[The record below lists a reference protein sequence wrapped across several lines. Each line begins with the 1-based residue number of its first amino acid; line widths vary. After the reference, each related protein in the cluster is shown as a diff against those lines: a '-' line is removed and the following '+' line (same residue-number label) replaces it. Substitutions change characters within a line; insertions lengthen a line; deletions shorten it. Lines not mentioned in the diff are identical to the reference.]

1 MGKNTRTVFVTGATG
16 FVGRYL
22 VSNLI
27 NGGFRVYVF
36 TRDPGRYAKP
46 DERIKIIAGDI
57 TQRIDLPDEINV
69 VYHCAGVINKE
80 DLMEGVNVHGTRM
93 IADAALRCNCR
104 LVHLSSAGVV
114 GKTQENNNIDE
125 YTVCRPQSLY
135 EKTKLEAELVIKE
148 RVALGLRAQVL
159 RPTIVFGVGRAPAKD
174 SFLHLVATIKTGR
187 YRNIGSGEGIYNI
200 IHVSEVVRA
209 MRALDN
215 DGISNGGIYFINTP
229 ISFREFAS
237 VVGAATIGKMGGAP
251 AIPYPAAYC
260 IAVFFSALSTVT
272 GRKMPL
278 TISRLKALTDK
289 RTFSQEHLLN
299 ATGYRQ
305 LFSVDH
311 YIKQVCH
318 EYEEMGL
325 LG

>member
-16 FVGRYL
+16 FIGRYL
-22 VSNLI
+22 VNNLI

-36 TRDPGRYAKP
+36 TRDPGHYAKP
-46 DERIKIIAGDI
+46 DERVNIITGDI
-57 TQRIDLPDEINV
+57 TQRIDLPDEIDV
-69 VYHCAGVINKE
+69 VYHCAGVISRE
-80 DLMEGVNVHGTRM
+80 DLMEDVNIQGTRM
-93 IADAALRCNCR
+93 IADAALRRNCR
-104 LVHLSSAGVV
+104 LVHLSSAGVI
-114 GKTQENNNIDE
+114 GKTQEKNNIIDE
-125 YTVCRPQSLY
+125 HTVCRPQNLY
-135 EKTKLEAELVIKE
+135 EKTKIEAERIIKE
-148 RVALGLRAQVL
+148 RVALGLKAQVL
-159 RPTIVFGVGRAPAKD
+159 RPTIVFGAGRDPAKD
-174 SFLHLVATIKTGR
+174 SFFHLIAAIKAGR
-187 YRNIGSGEGIYNI
+187 YRNIGGGGIYNI

-237 VVGAATIGKMGGAP
+237 VVRAATTGKVDGAP
-251 AIPYPAAYC
+251 TISYSAAYC
-260 IAVFFSALSTVT
+260 IAVLFSALSTVT

-289 RTFSQEHLLN
+289 RTFSQERLLN

-305 LFSVDH
+305 MFSIDH
-311 YIKQVCH
+311 YIKQVCQ
-318 EYEEMGL
+318 EYVEMGL